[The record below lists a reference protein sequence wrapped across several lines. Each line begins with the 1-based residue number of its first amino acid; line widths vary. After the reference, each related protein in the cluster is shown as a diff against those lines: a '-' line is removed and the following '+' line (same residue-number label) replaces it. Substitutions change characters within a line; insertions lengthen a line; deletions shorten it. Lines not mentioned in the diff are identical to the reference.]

1 MDKAE
6 KTATENG
13 YTVKWDIPNEHM
25 PESVPLRVKIDTKSV
40 DEKAVVEQDG
50 KILKPESDGTYIIEF
65 MAKAL
70 TVRKPKEGED
80 NPQEPIAIHATS
92 QINCD
97 YTKFTLFDMNGNN
110 LGSVDGFAVP
120 ERFPKGTYI
129 IRAEAKGLSPK
140 IVKVQSK

>member
-1 MDKAE
+1 
-6 KTATENG
+6 
-13 YTVKWDIPNEHM
+13 M

-70 TVRKPKEGED
+70 SVRKPKEGED
-80 NPQEPIAIHATS
+80 NPIAIHVTS
-92 QINCD
+92 QINRD

-120 ERFPKGTYI
+120 ERFPKGAYI

-140 IVKVQSK
+140 TVKVLH